1 MNFIE
6 QIFGVAPDRGDG
18 SLELM
23 LLGIIVVLLVSAL
36 ALFQVRKPNVTSGMV
51 LGDPEGQSSPRLC
64 GSVLLGRPAFRNPRH
79 GSVEVNLTGN
89 AQTIE
94 LASPPLMSWIGNDR
108 RPRV

>member
-1 MNFIE
+1 MSMNFIE

-51 LGDPEGQSSPRLC
+51 LGDPEGPIQSAVMRISTARSA
-64 GSVLLGRPAFRNPRH
+64 SV
-79 GSVEVNLTGN
+79 
-89 AQTIE
+89 
-94 LASPPLMSWIGNDR
+94 
-108 RPRV
+108 